1 MKKAYAIVMLVF
13 AALLFF
19 GCEDISAPDGR
30 LQVHYIDVGQGDS
43 TLVISPSGRSMI
55 IDAGDN
61 SSYEVIR
68 PYLKKHGVQKIDLLI
83 GTHPDADHIGGIDDI
98 IENHDIGKFY
108 MPNKLHTTKT
118 FGDVLLAAKQ
128 RNLGITQA
136 IEGKTMDFDPEVQ
149 VVLLSPEKEKN
160 YGDDNNAYSAVIYM
174 VYKDTS
180 FLFMGDA
187 VYENEADILENY
199 PNLTADV
206 IKLGHH
212 GSASSSSPEFINQI
226 KPLAATVSCGY
237 KNRYSHPHKEVLELL
252 ESSEIPLYR
261 TDEQGNIVFR
271 SDGESITADKEPGSY
286 TYRRN

>member
-1 MKKAYAIVMLVF
+1 MKKTYAIIMLVL

-43 TLVISPSGRSMI
+43 TLVISPSGRSML

-61 SSYEVIR
+61 TSYEVIR
-68 PYLKKHGVQKIDLLI
+68 PYLKEYGVEKIDILI

-98 IENHDIGKFY
+98 IKNHDIGKFY
-108 MPNKLHTTKT
+108 MPSKLHTTKT
-118 FGDVLLAAKQ
+118 FKDVLIEAKQ
-128 RNLGITQA
+128 KNLGI
-136 IEGKTMDFDPEVQ
+136 IEAAGDKKIDFDPDVEVI
-149 VVLLSPEKEKN
+149 LLSPEKGKN
-160 YGDDNNAYSAVIYM
+160 YGDDNNAYSAVVYM

-187 VYENEADILENY
+187 EYENEKDIMRNY

-206 IKLGHH
+206 IKIGHH
-212 GSASSSSPEFINQI
+212 GSASSSSPEFIKQI
-226 KPLAATVSCGY
+226 DPIAAAVSCGY
-237 KNRYSHPHKEVLELL
+237 KNKYSHPHREILGLL

-261 TDEQGNIVFR
+261 TDEQGDIVFR
-271 SDGESITADKEPGSY
+271 SDGQSITADKEPGSY
-286 TYRRN
+286 TYRKY